1 MLQNFLEQGGF
12 PICDKETLK
21 CLGVD
26 KLLYNPKFN
35 ISNYFTDDIG
45 VLQRRSVV
53 FGDALNV
60 PGLYDV
66 LQEITHKLASFSEI
80 LHSESDI
87 GDKERS
93 IFSAKQL
100 QLYFEIIDKA
110 DYYYAN
116 LSDKVTFSSHE
127 FKTLF
132 DQIHKIASGK
142 EYRDLKQG
150 TQKLINKITH
160 IKSISVGFNFD
171 TKLSPVEM
179 GITSIND
186 QYIQSGKLIDKILR
200 MDFSATGLQA
210 IEPIVAVDKT
220 LDAEDFDIL
229 QNSLLRALDKIFTR
243 TIRDWP
249 RGFKKYIED
258 QLSFLLKLLADFQFI
273 LMVTNIHK
281 RLMASGVPLCVPTY
295 HPKEER
301 VFCAKRLYNPSLA
314 IRMSE
319 EGEGRKL
326 IANDIVFDDNGRIY
340 VLTGPNNGGKS
351 VFMSSVGMAQILAQ
365 LGMLVPAEKIDISPV
380 DHIYVHFPE
389 YKTKD
394 KMGRL
399 EDECARVKDIF
410 ATINTYSLCLFDETF
425 SSTDSDEGCELAFE
439 VLRAI
444 ESFGAH
450 AIFGTHFHHLIRLID
465 EAQEKSGECRSFDYL
480 CAGITVDK
488 QRTYCVT
495 RSKPE
500 GTSYA
505 SAIAEKYGLSYDKL
519 VHN

>member
-1 MLQNFLEQGGF
+1 MLQNFLEQGDF

-26 KLLYNPKFN
+26 RLLYNPKFN
-35 ISNYFTDDIG
+35 IFNYFSDDIE
-45 VLQRRSVV
+45 VLQSRSVV
-53 FGDALNV
+53 FGDALKV
-60 PGLYDV
+60 SGLYEL
-66 LQEITHKLASFSEI
+66 LQKMTHKLASISEI

-93 IFSAKQL
+93 VFSAKQL
-100 QLYFEIIDKA
+100 QLYFEIIDEA
-110 DYYYAN
+110 DEYYAN
-116 LSDKVTFSSHE
+116 LTDKESFSSKE
-127 FKTLF
+127 FKRLF
-132 DQIHKIASGK
+132 EEIHTIASSK
-142 EYRDLKQG
+142 EYRDLKEG

-171 TKLSPVEM
+171 AKLSPVEM

-186 QYIQSGKLIDKILR
+186 RYIQSGKLIDKILR
-200 MDFSATGLQA
+200 MDFSANGLQA

-220 LDAEDFDIL
+220 LDVEDFDIL
-229 QNSLLRALDKIFTR
+229 QNSLLRAVDKVFTR
-243 TIRDWP
+243 AIREWP
-249 RGFKKYIED
+249 RGFTKYIENR
-258 QLSFLLKLLADFQFI
+258 LSFLLNQLSDFQFI
-273 LMVTNIHK
+273 LVVTKIHK
-281 RLMASGVPLCVPTY
+281 MLMESGVPMCVPNY
-295 HPKEER
+295 HRKEDR
-301 VFCAKRLYNPSLA
+301 VFCAKRLYNPALA
-314 IRMSE
+314 IHMSE
-319 EGEGRKL
+319 EGNPGRL
-326 IANDIVFDDNGRIY
+326 VANDITFDDNGRIY
-340 VLTGPNNGGKS
+340 ILTGPNNGGKS
-351 VFMSSVGMAQILAQ
+351 VFMVSVGLAQILAQ
-365 LGMLVPAEKIDISPV
+365 LGMLVPAEHLDISPI

-389 YKTKD
+389 YKTKER
-394 KMGRL
+394 MGRL

-465 EAQEKSGECRSFDYL
+465 EAKLESNVCKSFDYL
-480 CAGITVDK
+480 CAGIAGDK
-488 QRTYCVT
+488 QRTYRIT

-500 GTSYA
+500 GKSYA

-519 VHN
+519 AYN